1 MNDGQLSS
9 TTKAMIEAARADAPS
24 AAARAKVWSQVSGTV
39 GAAGTAV
46 GGAAGGAAAGL
57 AGGAGAAKL
66 LTMGALLGGTLTVGL
81 AITVLKM
88 VSVPNGLP
96 TAGAAGPAAIAP
108 VASVASVALAAAPPL
123 REPQPITTGASAA
136 ANAAPPSAAVP
147 VSLVTASPARSPSRA
162 PLRSGPTLD
171 PLAREAQLVAEARG
185 ALGRGDP
192 RRALQAVR
200 AARALPSHQLAPE
213 ELAVEAQALR
223 ALGRANEATA
233 VDETL
238 RSQFPES
245 ALAR

>member
-9 TTKAMIEAARADAPS
+9 TTKAMIEAARSDAPS
-24 AAARAKVWSQVSGTV
+24 AAARAKVWSQVSGAV
-39 GAAGTAV
+39 GAAGTAI

-96 TAGAAGPAAIAP
+96 TAGAAGLAAVAP
-108 VASVASVALAAAPPL
+108 VASVALAAAPPL
-123 REPQPITTGASAA
+123 GEPQGITVGANSA
-136 ANAAPPSAAVP
+136 ANAAPAPAAIP

-162 PLRSGPTLD
+162 PLRSGPTLN